1 LGQRRLIRNTSLSK
15 GHTMT
20 LTRLQKIA
28 LGIAGV
34 SALGIGTAITI
45 TPHAF
50 YESYGIALG
59 SDPSLLSELRAPG
72 AGLAALGAVML
83 AGVVRRALS
92 GVALVAAFVVFLG
105 FPAGRLVGLA
115 LDGIPS
121 TGILAALGF
130 ELAVAA
136 LCLFA
141 FRPEIGRAGSQVALR

>member
-1 LGQRRLIRNTSLSK
+1 
-15 GHTMT
+15 MT

-141 FRPEIGRAGSQVALR
+141 FRPDIGRAGSRLALR

>member
-1 LGQRRLIRNTSLSK
+1 
-15 GHTMT
+15 MT
-20 LTRLQKIA
+20 LTPLQRIA
-28 LGIAGV
+28 LAIAGV

-50 YESYGIALG
+50 YASYGIALG

-72 AGLAALGAVML
+72 AGLAILGAVML
-83 AGVVRRALS
+83 AGVVRQSLS
-92 GVALVAAFVVFLG
+92 RVALVAALVVFLG
-105 FPAGRLVGLA
+105 FPAGRIVGLA

-121 TGILAALGF
+121 TAILAALVF

-141 FRPEIGRAGSQVALR
+141 FRPGSGRAGSRVALG

>member
-1 LGQRRLIRNTSLSK
+1 MN
-15 GHTMT
+15 
-20 LTRLQKIA
+20 LTRIQKIA

-50 YESYGIALG
+50 YASYGIALG

-72 AGLAALGAVML
+72 VGLAVLGAVML
-83 AGVVRRALS
+83 AGIVRRSLS
-92 GVALVAAFVVFLG
+92 EVALVAALVVFLG
-105 FPAGRLVGLA
+105 FPAGRIVGLA

-121 TGILAALGF
+121 TGILTALAF

-141 FRPEIGRAGSQVALR
+141 FRPGRGRARLHVSLR